1 NLPEVSLLL
10 LVLYGI
16 ALLVDAGFGLLGKSR
31 RRLVVDLAGG
41 VGAVVVWA
49 LLSTLFSTVTLLMAV
64 GTVLFLLVM
73 LVFAS

>member
-1 NLPEVSLLL
+1 M
-10 LVLYGI
+10 LYGI

-41 VGAVVVWA
+41 VGAVAVWA